1 MGAHKKIFWG
11 ILLAAGESS
20 RMNTWKP
27 AIELNGKALI
37 MHPVDLLLT
46 VCEKVIIVGGYN
58 YNILAELFEDKLIY
72 NERCEIV
79 YNKNYLLGMLSS
91 VQTGLQHLPDE
102 LDGVFILPAD
112 MPFVKNNTVACL
124 IKSFEENDSKDVFI
138 PATVIEDGRL
148 KKGHP
153 VIIRST
159 ILTEIKN
166 YDNKKT
172 LRDAI
177 KNYNVQLCEV
187 DDKGILFDIDEQK
200 DLENAIKFNY

>member
-1 MGAHKKIFWG
+1 MGAQKKIFWG

-20 RMNTWKP
+20 RMNSWKP

-46 VCEKVIIVGGYN
+46 VCDKVIIVGGYN
-58 YNILAELFEDKLIY
+58 YNILVELFNDKQIY

-79 YNKNYLLGMLSS
+79 INKNYSLGMLSS
-91 VQTGLQHLPDE
+91 VQAGLPQLPVE
-102 LDGVFILPAD
+102 LNGVFILPAD
-112 MPFVKNNTVACL
+112 MPFVKNTTVTSL

-138 PATVIEDGRL
+138 PVTILENGRL

-159 ILTEIKN
+159 VITDIKN
-166 YDNKKT
+166 YDNTKT
-172 LRDAI
+172 LRDALKSFNI
-177 KNYNVQLCEV
+177 HLCEV

>member
-1 MGAHKKIFWG
+1 MGAQKKIFWG

-37 MHPVDLLLT
+37 MHPMDLLLT
-46 VCEKVIIVGGYN
+46 VCDKVIIVGGYN
-58 YNILAELFEDKLIY
+58 FNILAELFNDKQIY

-79 YNKNYLLGMLSS
+79 NNKNYSLGMLSS
-91 VQTGLQHLPDE
+91 VQTGLQQLPDE
-102 LDGVFILPAD
+102 LEGVLVLPAD
-112 MPFVKNNTVACL
+112 MPFVKNTTITCL
-124 IKSFEENDSKDVFI
+124 IKTFEENHSKDVFI
-138 PATVIEDGRL
+138 PATILENGRL

-153 VIIRST
+153 IIIRST

-166 YDNKKT
+166 YDNTKT
-172 LRDAI
+172 LRDAL
-177 KNYNVQLCEV
+177 KNFNTHLCEI